1 MKENTID
8 GMVIETRK
16 VQAIRGST
24 YTISIPK
31 QWLERLGIEKGTP
44 VTLQLLGDRSIMLSL
59 PPAHDPP
66 ELEYELYP
74 SSVDEE
80 EVFREICA
88 AYVAGYRTVRIR
100 FAKEQAQV
108 IHRTVL
114 NVCERI
120 RGLEIAETSA
130 ESILLRDFLD
140 PLEFNA
146 KQGLKRM
153 QTEVHA
159 MLEISRRL
167 VLSEKGAPDIGTL
180 HRHGKELESLKLI
193 LLKQHNL
200 MMRDFR
206 IAPKVGI
213 PMEEALNYLLVAQH
227 LGRIGVFTAQLGENR
242 GFTPDFEG
250 TELSPQIQEACALAV
265 RAIDDAMSA
274 FFKRDTRLAHDTIRL
289 HGELQRIRKMAPL
302 DLALSP
308 AELCRI
314 HVFIFLE
321 RIGFY
326 ARGIAEVAINQ
337 SIAPTSN

>member
-1 MKENTID
+1 MDKDTAD
-8 GMVIETRK
+8 GVLTETRK

-24 YTISIPK
+24 YTVSIPK
-31 QWLERLGIEKGTP
+31 QWVERLGIGKGTP
-44 VTLQLLGDRSIMLSL
+44 VSLQLLGDRSIMLS
-59 PPAHDPP
+59 PPLARPP
-66 ELEYELYP
+66 PKLEYELYP
-74 SSVDEE
+74 SSADGE
-80 EVFREICA
+80 EVFREIGA
-88 AYVAGYRTVRIR
+88 AYVAGFRTIRIR
-100 FAKEQAQV
+100 FAEEQAQAV
-108 IHRTVL
+108 HRTVL

-120 RGLEIAETSA
+120 RGLEIAETA
-130 ESILLRDFLD
+130 AGSILLRDFLD

-146 KQGLKRM
+146 RQGLKRM
-153 QTEVHA
+153 QAEVRA

-167 VLSEKGAPDIGTL
+167 MLSEEEAPDIGIL

-227 LGRIGVFTAQLGENR
+227 LGRIGGFALQIGENR

-265 RAIDDAMSA
+265 RAIDGAMSA

-289 HGELQRIRKMAPL
+289 YMELQQIRKTAPL

-314 HVFIFLE
+314 HVFIFFE

-326 ARGIAEVAINQ
+326 ARSIAEVAINQ
-337 SIAPTSN
+337 SIAPASN